1 MTLTKIVEC
10 VPNFSEGR
18 DKKIIDQICSAIKSV
33 ETVELLDVDM
43 GSDTNRTVVTFIAES
58 KYIAEAA
65 YKGIEKAAELI
76 DMRKHSGAHPRMGAT
91 DVCPFIPVSN
101 MTMEECV
108 EIAKSLGEIV
118 ANDLGIPI
126 FLYESAAVNE
136 ERQNLANI
144 RSGEYE
150 GFEKKLKDQ
159 NWKPDFGPS
168 KLNVKSGVTAIGA
181 REFLIAYNINLNTT
195 DRTYANEIAYEL
207 RERGRWKRVNQKDNF
222 YYKGDVVN
230 FKENFYPD
238 GNSDYIGKNLE
249 EIEEF
254 YQKSGRD
261 FRKRYNSLGL
271 DPENLIGKPVYK
283 DGRFTHVKGLGWVI
297 PEYNRA
303 QISMNL
309 TNYKISP
316 IHKIFEA
323 ACEEAEKRGLRVTG
337 SEIVGLIP
345 YRAIEEAGKYYLKKM
360 GKSPGMPPIDLVNI
374 AIQSLGL
381 SDVNDFNPFD
391 KILGMPNNK
400 GELANRITFDLIDEV
415 SRDSPA
421 PGGGSVAAMSGSLGV
436 ALGVMVA
443 NLCVSKAG
451 FEDHGE
457 ELGRIAEDGQ
467 EIKEFLVNAIDED
480 TNAFDKVIKAMRMPN
495 DSDSEKE
502 RKAEKMQ
509 EGYKSAAEVPL
520 KVVEYCYK
528 ALSTCDRIS
537 KIMDDSMASDVGS
550 GALMSIAGARAA
562 AYNVRINLN
571 SIKDEEYVNGTKAKL
586 DKLISN
592 CDKKLKKVTN
602 RVEEKL

>member
-1 MTLTKIVEC
+1 MSLTKIIEC

-58 KYIAEAA
+58 NYVADAA
-65 YKGIEKAAELI
+65 FKGIEKAAELI
-76 DMRKHSGAHPRMGAT
+76 DMRKHTGAHPRMGAT
-91 DVCPFIPVSN
+91 DVCPFVPVSN
-101 MTMEECV
+101 TTMEECV
-108 EIAKSLGEIV
+108 DIAKSLGEIV
-118 ANDLGIPI
+118 GEKLGIPV
-126 FLYESAAVNE
+126 FLYESAAVSK
-136 ERQNLANI
+136 ERRNLANI

-150 GFEKKLKDQ
+150 GFDEKLKDQ
-159 NWKPDFGPS
+159 KWKPDFGPS
-168 KLNVKSGVTAIGA
+168 KLNVKSGTTAIGA

-207 RERGRWKRVNQKDNF
+207 RERGRWKRINQKDNF

-230 FKENFYPD
+230 FRENFYPD
-238 GNSDYIGKNLE
+238 GNSDYVGKNLK
-249 EIEEF
+249 EIEKF
-254 YQKSGRD
+254 YQKSGRN

-283 DGRFTHVKGLGWVI
+283 EGRFTHVKGLGWVI

-345 YRAIEEAGKYYLKKM
+345 YKAIEEAGKYYLKKM
-360 GKSPGMPPIDLVNI
+360 GKSPGMPPVDLVNI

-381 SDVNDFNPFD
+381 SDVTNFNPSE
-391 KILGMPNNK
+391 KILGMPKNN

-451 FEDHGE
+451 FEEHSE
-457 ELGRIAEDGQ
+457 ELGKIAEDGQ

-495 DSDSEKE
+495 DSDSEKKI
-502 RKAEKMQ
+502 RAEKMQ

-520 KVVEYCYK
+520 EVVEYCFR
-528 ALSTCDRIS
+528 ALNTCDRIS

-550 GALMSIAGARAA
+550 GAQMSIAGARAA
-562 AYNVRINLN
+562 AYNVKINLKTITDN
-571 SIKDEEYVNGTKAKL
+571 EYTSKTN
-586 DKLISN
+586 
-592 CDKKLKKVTN
+592 KKLEKLLSECEKVLQIVIK
-602 RVEEKL
+602 RVEKKF

>member
-1 MTLTKIVEC
+1 MSLTKIIEC

-43 GSDTNRTVVTFIAES
+43 GSDTNRTVVTFVAES
-58 KYIAEAA
+58 NYVADAA
-65 YKGIEKAAELI
+65 FKGIEKAAELI
-76 DMRKHSGAHPRMGAT
+76 DMRKHTGAHPRMGAT
-91 DVCPFIPVSN
+91 DVCPFVPVSN
-101 MTMEECV
+101 TTMEECV
-108 EIAKSLGEIV
+108 DIAKSLGEIV
-118 ANDLGIPI
+118 GEKLGIPV
-126 FLYESAAVNE
+126 FLYESAAVSK
-136 ERQNLANI
+136 ERRNLANI

-150 GFEKKLKDQ
+150 GFDEKLKDQ
-159 NWKPDFGPS
+159 KWKPDFGPS
-168 KLNVKSGVTAIGA
+168 KLNVKSGTTAIGA

-207 RERGRWKRVNQKDNF
+207 RERGRWKRINQKDNF

-230 FKENFYPD
+230 FRENFYPD
-238 GNSDYIGKNLE
+238 GNSDYVGKNLK
-249 EIEEF
+249 EIEKF
-254 YQKSGRD
+254 YQKSGRN

-283 DGRFTHVKGLGWVI
+283 EGRFTHVKGLGWVI

-323 ACEEAEKRGLRVTG
+323 ACEEAAKRGLRVTG

-345 YRAIEEAGKYYLKKM
+345 YKAIEEAGKYYLKKM
-360 GKSPGMPPIDLVNI
+360 GKSPGMPPVDLVNI

-381 SDVNDFNPFD
+381 SDVTNFNPSE
-391 KILGMPNNK
+391 KILGMPKNN

-451 FEDHGE
+451 FEEHSE
-457 ELGRIAEDGQ
+457 ELGKIAEDGQ

-495 DSDSEKE
+495 DSDSEKKI
-502 RKAEKMQ
+502 RAEKMQ

-520 KVVEYCYK
+520 EVVEYCFR
-528 ALSTCDRIS
+528 ALNTCDRIS

-550 GALMSIAGARAA
+550 GAQMSIAGARAA
-562 AYNVRINLN
+562 AYNVKINLKTITDN
-571 SIKDEEYVNGTKAKL
+571 EYTSKTN
-586 DKLISN
+586 
-592 CDKKLKKVTN
+592 KKLEKLLSECEKVLQIVIK
-602 RVEEKL
+602 RVEKKF

>member
-58 KYIAEAA
+58 KYIEEAA

-118 ANDLGIPI
+118 GNDLGIPI

-168 KLNVKSGVTAIGA
+168 KLNVKSGATAIGA

-502 RKAEKMQ
+502 RRAEKMQ

-520 KVVEYCYK
+520 EVVEYCYK

>member
-18 DKKIIDQICSAIKSV
+18 DKKIIDQICSAIKTV

-58 KYIAEAA
+58 KYVAEAA

-118 ANDLGIPI
+118 GNDLGIPI

-168 KLNVKSGVTAIGA
+168 KLNVKAGATAIGA

-309 TNYKISP
+309 TNYRISP

-457 ELGRIAEDGQ
+457 ELGRIAEEGQ

-502 RKAEKMQ
+502 RRAEKMQ

-520 KVVEYCYK
+520 EVVEYCYK

>member
-1 MTLTKIVEC
+1 MSLTKIVEC

-58 KYIAEAA
+58 KYVAEAA

-168 KLNVKSGVTAIGA
+168 KLNVKSGATAIGA

-360 GKSPGMPPIDLVNI
+360 GKSTGMPPIDLINI

-451 FEDHGE
+451 FEDNGE

-502 RKAEKMQ
+502 RRTEKMQ

-520 KVVEYCYK
+520 EVVEYCYK

-537 KIMDDSMASDVGS
+537 KLMDDSMASDVGS

-571 SIKDEEYVNGTKAKL
+571 SIKDEEYVNDTKAKL
-586 DKLISN
+586 DKLLSN

>member
-1 MTLTKIVEC
+1 MSLTKIVEC

-18 DKKIIDQICSAIKSV
+18 DKKIIDQICSAIKTV

-58 KYIAEAA
+58 RYIASAA

-76 DMRKHSGAHPRMGAT
+76 DMRKHTGAHPRMGAT

-101 MTMEECV
+101 TTMEECV
-108 EIAKSLGEIV
+108 EIAKSLGENV
-118 ANDLGIPI
+118 GKNLGIPI

-136 ERQNLANI
+136 DRQNLANI
-144 RSGEYE
+144 RNGEYE
-150 GFEKKLKDQ
+150 GFNEKLKDQ

-168 KLNVKSGVTAIGA
+168 KLNVKSGVTAVGA
-181 REFLIAYNINLNTT
+181 REFLIAYNINLNTA

-238 GNSDYIGKNLE
+238 GNSDYVGKNLE

-254 YQKSGRD
+254 YQKNGRD

-337 SEIVGLIP
+337 SEVVGLIP
-345 YRAIEEAGKYYLKKM
+345 YKAVEEAGKYYLKKM
-360 GKSPGMPPIDLVNI
+360 GKSPGIPPIDLVNI

-381 SDVNDFNPFD
+381 SDVSDFNPSE
-391 KILGMPNNK
+391 KILGMPSNK

-436 ALGVMVA
+436 ALSVMVA

-457 ELGRIAEDGQ
+457 ELGKIAEDGQ

-495 DSDSEKE
+495 DSDSEKKI
-502 RKAEKMQ
+502 RAEKMQ

-520 KVVEYCYK
+520 EVVEYCYK
-528 ALSTCDRIS
+528 ALNTCDRIS

-550 GALMSIAGARAA
+550 GAQMSIAGARAA
-562 AYNVRINLN
+562 AYNVKINLKA
-571 SIKDEEYVNGTKAKL
+571 ITDKEYTSK
-586 DKLISN
+586 
-592 CDKKLKKVTN
+592 TN
-602 RVEEKL
+602 EKLEKLLSECERVLQIVIKRVKRKF

>member
-1 MTLTKIVEC
+1 MSLTKIIEC

-58 KYIAEAA
+58 NYVAEAA

-76 DMRKHSGAHPRMGAT
+76 DMRKHTGAHPRMGAT
-91 DVCPFIPVSN
+91 DVCPFVPVSN
-101 MTMEECV
+101 TTMEECV
-108 EIAKSLGEIV
+108 DIAKSLGEIV
-118 ANDLGIPI
+118 GEKLGIPV
-126 FLYESAAVNE
+126 FLYESAAVSK
-136 ERQNLANI
+136 ERRNLANI

-150 GFEKKLKDQ
+150 GFDEKLKDQ
-159 NWKPDFGPS
+159 KWKPDFGPS
-168 KLNVKSGVTAIGA
+168 KLNVKSGTTAIGA

-207 RERGRWKRVNQKDNF
+207 RERGRWKRINQKDNF

-230 FKENFYPD
+230 FRENFYPD
-238 GNSDYIGKNLE
+238 GNSDYVGKNLK
-249 EIEEF
+249 EIEKF
-254 YQKSGRD
+254 YQKSGRN

-283 DGRFTHVKGLGWVI
+283 EGRFTHVKGLGWVI

-345 YRAIEEAGKYYLKKM
+345 YKAIEEAGKYYLKKM
-360 GKSPGMPPIDLVNI
+360 GKSPGMPPVDLVNI

-381 SDVNDFNPFD
+381 SDVTNFNPSE
-391 KILGMPNNK
+391 KILGMPKNN

-451 FEDHGE
+451 FEEHSE
-457 ELGRIAEDGQ
+457 ELGKIAEDGQ

-495 DSDSEKE
+495 DSDSEKKI
-502 RKAEKMQ
+502 RAEKMQ

-520 KVVEYCYK
+520 EVVEYCFR
-528 ALSTCDRIS
+528 ALNTCDRIS

-550 GALMSIAGARAA
+550 GAQMSIAGARAA
-562 AYNVRINLN
+562 AYNVKINLKTITDN
-571 SIKDEEYVNGTKAKL
+571 EYTSKTN
-586 DKLISN
+586 
-592 CDKKLKKVTN
+592 KKLEKLLSECEKVLQIVIK
-602 RVEEKL
+602 RVEKKF

>member
-1 MTLTKIVEC
+1 MSLTKIIEC

-58 KYIAEAA
+58 NYVADAA
-65 YKGIEKAAELI
+65 FKGIEKAAELI
-76 DMRKHSGAHPRMGAT
+76 DMRKHTGAHPRMGAT
-91 DVCPFIPVSN
+91 DVCPFVPVSN
-101 MTMEECV
+101 TTMEECV
-108 EIAKSLGEIV
+108 DIAKSLGEIV
-118 ANDLGIPI
+118 GEKLGIPV
-126 FLYESAAVNE
+126 FLYESAAVNK
-136 ERQNLANI
+136 ERRNLANI

-150 GFEKKLKDQ
+150 GFDEKLKDQ
-159 NWKPDFGPS
+159 KWKPDFGPS
-168 KLNVKSGVTAIGA
+168 KLNVKSGTTAIGA

-207 RERGRWKRVNQKDNF
+207 RERGRWKRINQKDNF

-230 FKENFYPD
+230 FRENFYPD
-238 GNSDYIGKNLE
+238 GNSDYVGKNLK
-249 EIEEF
+249 EIEKF
-254 YQKSGRD
+254 YQKSGRN

-283 DGRFTHVKGLGWVI
+283 EGRFTHVKGLGWVI

-345 YRAIEEAGKYYLKKM
+345 YKAIEEAGKYYLKKM
-360 GKSPGMPPIDLVNI
+360 GKSPGMPPVDLVNI

-381 SDVNDFNPFD
+381 SDVTNFNPSE
-391 KILGMPNNK
+391 KILGMPKNN

-451 FEDHGE
+451 FEEHSE
-457 ELGRIAEDGQ
+457 ELGKIAEDGQ

-495 DSDSEKE
+495 DSDSEKKI
-502 RKAEKMQ
+502 RAEKMQ

-520 KVVEYCYK
+520 EVVEYCFR
-528 ALSTCDRIS
+528 ALNTCDRIS

-550 GALMSIAGARAA
+550 GAQMSIAGARAA
-562 AYNVRINLN
+562 AYNVKINLKTITDN
-571 SIKDEEYVNGTKAKL
+571 EYTSKTN
-586 DKLISN
+586 
-592 CDKKLKKVTN
+592 KKLEKLLSECEKVLQIVIK
-602 RVEEKL
+602 RVEKKF

>member
-1 MTLTKIVEC
+1 MSLTKIVEC

-18 DKKIIDQICSAIKSV
+18 DKKIIDQICSAIKTV

-43 GSDTNRTVVTFIAES
+43 GSDTNRTVVTFVAES
-58 KYIAEAA
+58 RYVADAA
-65 YKGIEKAAELI
+65 FKGIEKAAELI
-76 DMRKHSGAHPRMGAT
+76 DMRKHTGAHPRMGAT
-91 DVCPFIPVSN
+91 DVCPFVPVSN
-101 MTMEECV
+101 TTMEECV
-108 EIAKSLGEIV
+108 DIAKSLGKIV
-118 ANDLGIPI
+118 GNKLGIPI
-126 FLYESAAVNE
+126 FLYESAAVSK
-136 ERQNLANI
+136 ERRNLANI

-150 GFEKKLKDQ
+150 GFEKKLKEQ

-168 KLNVKSGVTAIGA
+168 KLNVKSGATAIGA

-238 GNSDYIGKNLE
+238 GNSDYVGKNLE
-249 EIEEF
+249 EIEKF

-261 FRKRYNSLGL
+261 FKKRYNSLGL

-323 ACEEAEKRGLRVTG
+323 ACKEAEKRGLRVTG

-345 YRAIEEAGKYYLKKM
+345 YKAIEEAGKYYLKKM
-360 GKSPGMPPIDLVNI
+360 GKSSGMPPIDLVNI

-381 SDVNDFNPFD
+381 SDVTNFNPSE

-451 FEDHGE
+451 FEDHSE
-457 ELGRIAEDGQ
+457 ELGKIAEDGQ

-502 RKAEKMQ
+502 IRAEKMQ

-520 KVVEYCYK
+520 EVVEYCYR
-528 ALSTCDRIS
+528 ALNTCYRIS

-550 GALMSIAGARAA
+550 GAQMSIAGARAA
-562 AYNVRINLN
+562 AYNVKINLKTITDN
-571 SIKDEEYVNGTKAKL
+571 EYTSKTN
-586 DKLISN
+586 
-592 CDKKLKKVTN
+592 KKLEKLLSECERVLQMVIK
-602 RVEEKL
+602 RVEKKF